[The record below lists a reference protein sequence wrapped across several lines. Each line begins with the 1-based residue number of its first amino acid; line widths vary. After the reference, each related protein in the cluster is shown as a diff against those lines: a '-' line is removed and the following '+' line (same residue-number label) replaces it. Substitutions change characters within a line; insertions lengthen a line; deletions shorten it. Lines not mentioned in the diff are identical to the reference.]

1 MARPL
6 QGTATNSESAQTVL
20 QRAEFGEL
28 VGEQSFGASDTTRLA
43 ALFTGFDAAVIDSAA
58 KGFMS
63 YTTDTKN
70 DDVIASGQNPD
81 FNGSI
86 TNAQLFGFEK
96 GNGKF
101 AQISNAK
108 DGPDIFGPN
117 LSVGDIKLPPVDDNT
132 ETAVD
137 NIPSPTKTTGN
148 TADSFS
154 TKGFGVDILRNNPD
168 TDSPVTTGYLDR
180 RDTETGSKLGEYID
194 SATYQYSNI
203 SLDTPDS

>member
-6 QGTATNSESAQTVL
+6 QGTATNNASSQTTAQREGEHFAFSANST
-20 QRAEFGEL
+20 
-28 VGEQSFGASDTTRLA
+28 A
-43 ALFTGFDAAVIDSAA
+43 AGLFTGFDAAGIDLAA

-63 YTTDTKN
+63 YTATTKDSN
-70 DDVIASGQNPD
+70 AVESGQNPD

-108 DGPDIFGPN
+108 DGPNIFGPN
-117 LSVGDIKLPPVDDNT
+117 LSVGDIDLPPVDDST
-132 ETAVD
+132 EGAAVT
-137 NIPSPTKTTGN
+137 NVPSPTKTEQVDG
-148 TADSFS
+148 SFS
-154 TKGFGVDILRNNPD
+154 TKGFGVDILRNNPEAD
-168 TDSPVTTGYLDR
+168 VPVTSGYLDR
-180 RDTETGSKLGEYID
+180 RGTDTGSKLGEYID
-194 SATYQYSNI
+194 SATYQYNNI

>member
-6 QGTATNSESAQTVL
+6 QGTATNNVSDQTIA
-20 QRAEFGEL
+20 QRAGEHFAF
-28 VGEQSFGASDTTRLA
+28 SANSTA
-43 ALFTGFDAAVIDSAA
+43 AGLFTEFDASGIDSAA

-63 YTTDTKN
+63 YTATTKS
-70 DDVIASGQNPD
+70 DDAIASGQNPD

-101 AQISNAK
+101 DEIDSAA

-117 LSVGDIKLPPVDDNT
+117 LSVGDINSPPVDDT
-132 ETAVD
+132 TGTTVD
-137 NIPSPTKTTGN
+137 NIPSPTKTEQVDG
-148 TADSFS
+148 SFS

-168 TDSPVTTGYLDR
+168 ADVPISRGYLDR
-180 RDTETGSKLGEYID
+180 RDSDELGSKLGEYID

-203 SLDTPDS
+203 SLDTPST